1 MKIAKR
7 IAKQKVR
14 RRWRVR
20 NGIRRGAKSRPRL
33 SVFRSNKHMYAQ
45 LIDDESGQTIAA
57 ASSRQSG
64 VCPDGVSGANKQGA
78 QAVGTAIA
86 ARAVEHGI
94 KQVVFD
100 RGLYQFHGRVA
111 ELAAAARQGGL
122 EF

>member
-20 NGIRRGAKSRPRL
+20 NAIRRGAKSRPRL

-57 ASSRQSG
+57 ASSQQSG
-64 VCPDGVSGANKQGA
+64 DCPAGVSGANKQGA
-78 QAVGTAIA
+78 QAVGAAIA
-86 ARAVEHGI
+86 ARAAE
-94 KQVVFD
+94 Q
-100 RGLYQFHGRVA
+100 RRRRGRVR
-111 ELAAAARQGGL
+111 ARA
-122 EF
+122 

>member
-7 IAKQKVR
+7 IAKQKQR
-14 RRWRVR
+14 RRYRVR
-20 NGIRRGAKSRPRL
+20 NGVRRGAKSRPRL

-45 LIDDESGQTIAA
+45 VIDDASGRTIASA
-57 ASSRQSG
+57 CSRQAD
-64 VCPDGVSGANKQGA
+64 VCPEGVSGANKQGA
-78 QAVGTAIA
+78 QAVGAAIA
-86 ARAVEHGI
+86 ARATEQGVT
-94 KQVVFD
+94 QVVFD